1 MTREK
6 RKRPWGRKRESTA
19 DMRAL
24 QGRGQCRKDT
34 FVSVVFFLSYMM
46 DPCLISVF
54 VC

>member
-24 QGRGQCRKDT
+24 QGREQCRKDT